1 MRLQANI
8 FFLVLFIGIS
18 VSFSAFALKDSANLA
33 LDKLEMATNELEAL
47 EETKL
52 EIQKEME
59 SIKAGVMG
67 PLNAVK
73 GFGDAVKN
81 LDIDRIKATV
91 KEQVD
96 LAKNAKN
103 KEKLADKIE
112 ETMVPVYGKGHD
124 SDVAY
129 EQKRK
134 RTELLQNHIAD
145 LYAHA
150 LVTRALIGKERDKE
164 DSPITQ
170 ENARELINANRALV
184 TKINKRYNDILFME
198 AQLLEFETTNE
209 MTTYQKKA
217 NDEETTEG
225 ENQ

>member
-1 MRLQANI
+1 MRLRAHI
-8 FFLVLFIGIS
+8 FFLTVFIGVS
-18 VSFSAFALKDSANLA
+18 VSFSAYALKDVANLV
-33 LDKLEMATNELEAL
+33 LDKLEMATNEVEAL
-47 EETKL
+47 EELKL
-52 EIQKEME
+52 QVQKEME

-81 LDIDRIKATV
+81 LDLDRVKATV
-91 KEQVD
+91 TEQVN

-103 KEKLADKIE
+103 KEKLTEAIE
-112 ETMVPVYGKGHD
+112 ETMVPVYGKGRD

-134 RTELLQNHIAD
+134 RMELLQNYVSE

-150 LVTRALIGKERDKE
+150 LATRALIGKEREKE
-164 DSPITQ
+164 NAPITQ

-184 TKINKRYNDILFME
+184 TKINQRYNDILFME
-198 AQLLEFETTNE
+198 AQLLEFEATSD
-209 MTTYQKKA
+209 MTSFKKMA
-217 NDEETTEG
+217 GDEETTEG
-225 ENQ
+225 ENK